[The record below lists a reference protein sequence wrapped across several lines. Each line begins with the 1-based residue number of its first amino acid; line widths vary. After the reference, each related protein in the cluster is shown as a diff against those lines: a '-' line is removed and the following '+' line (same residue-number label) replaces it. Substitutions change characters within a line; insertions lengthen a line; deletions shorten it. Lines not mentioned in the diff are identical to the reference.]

1 LKAKLAHDLEIKPV
15 GLRSVDETPLDASW
29 ERDAENWVRWVRRPG
44 HDSYWYYR
52 SSFFDE
58 IVPSPGRRTLEIG
71 CGEGRVARDL
81 KARGHRVVAI
91 DSSPTLL
98 RYAREADPDGTYEL
112 ADAADLPFDGASF
125 DLVVAYN
132 SLMDISDMPGA
143 VREAARV
150 LEPGGRFCISVTH
163 PVNDAGRFE
172 SDEPD
177 APFIIRGSYFGRRP
191 FEGHFER
198 DGLEM
203 TFRGWMYALEDY
215 WRALEA
221 AGFVVERLREP
232 VATED
237 AVARQPPYRRWTRLP
252 LFLQLRAEKP

>member
-1 LKAKLAHDLEIKPV
+1 
-15 GLRSVDETPLDASW
+15 VDETPIDSTW
-29 ERDAENWVRWVRRPG
+29 EREAENWVRWVRTPG

-52 SSFFDE
+52 ASFLDE
-58 IVPSPGRRTLEIG
+58 ILPPAGRQTLEIG

-81 KARGHRVVAI
+81 AARKHRVIGI

-98 RYAREADPDGTYEL
+98 RYARDADPEGRYEL
-112 ADAADLPFDGASF
+112 VDAAHLPFDGASF

-163 PVNDAGRFE
+163 PVNDAGRFD

-177 APFIIRGSYFGRRP
+177 AAFIIRGSYFGRRP

-203 TFRGWMYALEDY
+203 TFRGWTYALEDY

-232 VATED
+232 VATDE
-237 AVARQPPYRRWTRLP
+237 AVGKRPGFRRWQRLP
-252 LFLQLRAEKP
+252 LFLQLRALKR

>member
-58 IVPSPGRRTLEIG
+58 IV
-71 CGEGRVARDL
+71 
-81 KARGHRVVAI
+81 
-91 DSSPTLL
+91 
-98 RYAREADPDGTYEL
+98 
-112 ADAADLPFDGASF
+112 
-125 DLVVAYN
+125 
-132 SLMDISDMPGA
+132 
-143 VREAARV
+143 
-150 LEPGGRFCISVTH
+150 
-163 PVNDAGRFE
+163 
-172 SDEPD
+172 
-177 APFIIRGSYFGRRP
+177 FIIRGSYFGRRT

-237 AVARQPPYRRWTRLP
+237 AVARQPAYRRWTRLP

>member
-1 LKAKLAHDLEIKPV
+1 MAKLAHDLEIKAV
-15 GLRSVDETPLDASW
+15 GLRSVEETPINSTW
-29 ERDAENWVRWVRRPG
+29 EREAENWVRWVRRPG

-52 SSFFDE
+52 ASFLDE
-58 IVPSPGRRTLEIG
+58 ILPPPGRQTLELG

-81 KARGHRVVAI
+81 VARKHRVIGI

-98 RYAREADPDGTYEL
+98 RHAREADPAGKYTL
-112 ADAADLPFDGASF
+112 ADAARLPFDSASF

-132 SLMDISDMPGA
+132 SLMDIADMPRA

-163 PVNDAGRFE
+163 PLNDAGRFE

-177 APFIIRGSYFGRRP
+177 AAFIIRGSYFGRRP

-221 AGFVVERLREP
+221 AGFLVECLREP
-232 VATED
+232 AANGD
-237 AVARQPPYRRWTRLP
+237 AVRRRSSYRRWQRLP
-252 LFLQLRAEKP
+252 LFLQLRAVKR